1 MGVLRGRE
9 SDGRAGGRSG
19 GIEVLSTYFTPGVYR
34 GIVRGKIMAAPTDSP
49 VLQGRLSVGQAVELL
64 EGRRYARHMGP
75 VIRLVDRRS
84 LPRLDLDE
92 SMPPPTFTPQFRYPP
107 R

>member
-1 MGVLRGRE
+1 
-9 SDGRAGGRSG
+9 
-19 GIEVLSTYFTPGVYR
+19 
-34 GIVRGKIMAAPTDSP
+34 
-49 VLQGRLSVGQAVELL
+49 VELL
-64 EGRRYARHMGP
+64 EGRRVVRHMGP

-84 LPRLDLDE
+84 LPHIDLDE

>member
-1 MGVLRGRE
+1 MAVW
-9 SDGRAGGRSG
+9 G
-19 GIEVLSTYFTPGVYR
+19 GIGVLSTYFTPGVYR
-34 GIVRGKIMAAPTDSP
+34 GIVRGKILAAPTDSP
-49 VLQGRLSVGQAVELL
+49 VLQGRLSVDQAVELL
-64 EGRRYARHMGP
+64 EGRRVVRHMGP

-84 LPRLDLDE
+84 LPHIDLDE